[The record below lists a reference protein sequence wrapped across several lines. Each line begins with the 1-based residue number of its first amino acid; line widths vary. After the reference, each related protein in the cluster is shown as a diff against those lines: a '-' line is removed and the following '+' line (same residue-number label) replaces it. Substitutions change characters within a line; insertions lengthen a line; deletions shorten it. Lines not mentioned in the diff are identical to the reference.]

1 MIKSVVRV
9 LVVLFSLLLNIP
21 IFAQPADLQ
30 KLIHAVDSLKT
41 AAPNSF
47 DYVLALDAVASHYF
61 TSGDYKTA
69 LPYRE
74 ECLKVITQQR
84 DESDNAVLL
93 IKTFLADTYS
103 RLDRHKDAID
113 LYLECAG
120 IYAKEI
126 PPREDYFY
134 ALNCLVVEYL
144 QPYNIGVK
152 QLILYI
158 AFMALESNMRGKSG
172 FRESYLLQITNMKQ
186 LSNVLMRVKPFLNS
200 KEKQTQKHMCNCS
213 KTSWFLFHD
222 IVVNWS
228 KHKSSHKHGP

>member
-1 MIKSVVRV
+1 MKRFAVALITILINLSV
-9 LVVLFSLLLNIP
+9 
-21 IFAQPADLQ
+21 FAQVGDINQLLHDA
-30 KLIHAVDSLKT
+30 DSLKT
-41 AAPNSF
+41 VAPNTF

-134 ALNCLVVEYL
+134 ALNGLVVEYC
-144 QPYNIGVK
+144 
-152 QLILYI
+152 
-158 AFMALESNMRGKSG
+158 
-172 FRESYLLQITNMKQ
+172 LLD
-186 LSNVLMRVKPFLNS
+186 
-200 KEKQTQKHMCNCS
+200 
-213 KTSWFLFHD
+213 D
-222 IVVNWS
+222 IPS
-228 KHKSSHKHGP
+228 AI